1 MLAIVDWAG
10 TIGRMEVPSPASPAL
25 LFSHDELLRMRAGTA
40 AIQSEA
46 ILPQSDLNTSMM
58 TMPCSTVTA

>member
-1 MLAIVDWAG
+1 
-10 TIGRMEVPSPASPAL
+10 MEVHSPASPA
-25 LFSHDELLRMRAGTA
+25 SHDELLRMRAGTA